1 MIPIATVFENIGH
14 VTAMLVLLA
23 GSAFFSGSET
33 AFFNLT
39 RRQLNQIAQSRHR
52 VQKLLAGLLR
62 RPGQLLNC
70 LLLGNITVN
79 VLFFAVSSVLVL
91 RVKAEW
97 GMTAAAAFAFL
108 TFLMLVLLGEILP
121 KSLAYSN
128 SWRFARAAALP
139 GFLCLQVFGPVAFLA
154 RLLVVEPSLRLLL
167 GHHRL
172 PEATTL
178 AEFRS
183 LIEYSR
189 QRGLIGEDENRLLAE
204 VVELGFLKVRHV
216 MQPRVDMVACD
227 VSDSPS
233 RVRERMRQHG
243 LTKVPIYVR
252 DIDRIV
258 GMVHLRQLLL
268 RPDASLD
275 RLVQPVQFVPEQKT
289 VESLLEFFRMTETD
303 EAIVVDEYGGIAGL
317 VRLED
322 IAEELFGVMEP
333 IAGREPIV
341 QLGPFE
347 YRLSGSL
354 PVHDWA
360 EAFGLDLDETKAT
373 TIGGLVIA
381 LLGKVPR
388 PGDVARL
395 KNLQFTVERI
405 RRHRVETVIL
415 TLEPITDSR

>member
-1 MIPIATVFENIGH
+1 MIPIAAVFENIGH
-14 VTAMLVLLA
+14 VTAMLLLLA

-33 AFFNLT
+33 ALFNLT
-39 RRQLNQIAQSRHR
+39 RRQLNQLNGSRLR
-52 VQKLLAGLLR
+52 VQKLLAALLR

-97 GMTAAAAFAFL
+97 GLTAAAAFAFL
-108 TFLMLVLLGEILP
+108 TFLALVLLGEILP

-128 SWRFARAAALP
+128 SWRFAHAAALP
-139 GFLCLQVFGPVAFLA
+139 AFLCLQVFGPLAFLA

-167 GHHRL
+167 GHRRL
-172 PEATTL
+172 PKATTL

-183 LIEYSR
+183 LIEFSR
-189 QRGLIGEDENRLLAE
+189 QRGLISEDENRLLAE

-227 VSDSPS
+227 VSDPPLL
-233 RVRERMRQHG
+233 VRERMRRHG
-243 LTKVPIYVR
+243 LTKVPVYVR
-252 DIDRIV
+252 DIDRVV

-289 VESLLEFFRMTETD
+289 VESLLEFFRKTQTD
-303 EAIVVDEYGGIAGL
+303 EAIVVDEYGGIAGS

-322 IAEELFGVMEP
+322 IAEELFGAAEP
-333 IAGREPIV
+333 GVGNESVA

-347 YRLSGSL
+347 YRLSGNL

-360 EAFGLDLDETKAT
+360 EAFGLDLDEMKAA
-373 TIGGLVIA
+373 TIGGLITT
-381 LLGKVPR
+381 LLGRVPR
-388 PGDVARL
+388 PGDVTRL

-405 RRHRVETVIL
+405 RRHRIETVIL
-415 TLEPITDSR
+415 RLEPITFSR